1 MGKALRTILAILG
14 GLASALALVVAVEA
28 ASAVVHPTPPDF
40 TGTKEEMC
48 EHVARYPQWVLAAV
62 VVLWNLTGLVGVAI
76 ATQIGNRLPGIIVGT
91 LLYAALAANVA
102 MLPYPLWFKLAML
115 VTFPPICW
123 WGVRRAERASQLRRN
138 ASAVAE

>member
-1 MGKALRTILAILG
+1 MGTALRTVLAILA

-62 VVLWNLTGLVGVAI
+62 VVLWNLTGLVGVVV
-76 ATQIGNRLPGIIVGT
+76 ATQVGNRTAGFIVGT
-91 LLYAALAANVA
+91 LLYAALSANVV
-102 MLPYPLWFKLAML
+102 MLPYPMWFKLVML
-115 VTFPPICW
+115 VTFPPVCW
-123 WGVRRAERASQLRRN
+123 WGVRRAQRASRLRRD
-138 ASAVAE
+138 V